1 MVSLNQIRLRDRR
14 GRPTFSGVYLD
25 TPFATAKTS
34 EVAWAEGWSKRSR
47 IECFHH
53 RPTRQVLGFVVRQS
67 DPVQGSKAIMPPQHD
82 QTAAT
87 RTLGAVVF
95 RMAEAA
101 FMQVSFILLAC
112 AVLGK
117 LTEKGLSPFLAASA
131 LAFSFSGSI
140 TLGRSLRAEFESA
153 YDEAGNLYSLT
164 LVNYVTSYASFLLL
178 GLTSLPVDS

>member
-1 MVSLNQIRLRDRR
+1 
-14 GRPTFSGVYLD
+14 
-25 TPFATAKTS
+25 
-34 EVAWAEGWSKRSR
+34 
-47 IECFHH
+47 
-53 RPTRQVLGFVVRQS
+53 
-67 DPVQGSKAIMPPQHD
+67 
-82 QTAAT
+82 
-87 RTLGAVVF
+87 
-95 RMAEAA
+95 
-101 FMQVSFILLAC
+101 MQVSFILLAC